1 MGKQEFYKIPAES
14 RKEIWDKLTKIEAA
28 VASSKGLVQN
38 DMMVTQEEQLDT
50 FYYAINDIIDD
61 LMDVKHEVNDT
72 KELYYTEV
80 YDEDGEV
87 VEAFY
92 EGEEE

>member
-1 MGKQEFYKIPAES
+1 MGKQEFYKIPEKN
-14 RKEIWDKLTKIEAA
+14 RTEIWNKLTKIQAA

-50 FYYAINDIIDD
+50 FYYAINDIMDD
-61 LMDVKHEVNDT
+61 LLDVKHEVNDT

-87 VEAFY
+87 VKAFY
-92 EGEEE
+92 AGEE